1 MSRKDSVNKL
11 HLISWKET
19 IIITVIGTGLRRWR
33 RLDDMILLYVVAVNV
48 VGFALMG
55 IDKSRAKRQA
65 WRIPEKTLFMCAFCG
80 GSFGMIVGMNT
91 FRHKTKH
98 WYFKY
103 GLPAILVVQMVLAGY
118 LLSYR

>member
-1 MSRKDSVNKL
+1 MED
-11 HLISWKET
+11 I
-19 IIITVIGTGLRRWR
+19 
-33 RLDDMILLYVVAVNV
+33 MLLYIVVVNV
-48 VGFALMG
+48 VGFAMMG

-65 WRIPEKTLFMCAFCG
+65 WRIPEKTLFACAICG
-80 GSFGMIVGMNT
+80 GSLGMIMGMNT

-118 LLSYR
+118 LLNP

>member
-1 MSRKDSVNKL
+1 MMEN
-11 HLISWKET
+11 
-19 IIITVIGTGLRRWR
+19 
-33 RLDDMILLYVVAVNV
+33 MILLYVAVVNV
-48 VGFALMG
+48 VGFAMMG

-65 WRIPEKTLFMCAFCG
+65 WRIPEKTLFMCAIFG

-118 LLSYR
+118 LLEV